1 MGPISA
7 EVEVDASRE
16 EVFALLADLSLRPS
30 FTDHFL
36 TDFRLLR
43 IDPVGVGAGA
53 RFRIDTPLR
62 SPWADTTIVE
72 LEEPFK
78 LVEAGRTGRT
88 NRIETASVWEVT
100 GGSGGLTKVTFS
112 TWTKPTHPVDRVV
125 EGLSRAEGFQRRGW
139 KEALHRLREVL
150 EGERQLEERV
160 AVGGGNRYATG
171 IP

>member
-16 EVFALLADLSLRPS
+16 EVFALLTDLSLRPS

-36 TDFRLLR
+36 TEFRLLR

-78 LVEAGRTGRT
+78 VVERGRTGRT
-88 NRIETASVWEVT
+88 NRIEMTTVWEIT
-100 GGSGGLTKVTFS
+100 GGTGALTKVTVAS
-112 TWTKPTHPVDRVV
+112 WTKPTHPVDRLV
-125 EGLSRAEGFQRRGW
+125 EALSRAEGFQRRGW
-139 KEALHRLREVL
+139 KEALHRLREIL
-150 EGERQLEERV
+150 EGERQLEDPV
-160 AVGGGNRYATG
+160 AVGGGNRHATG

>member
-16 EVFALLADLSLRPS
+16 AIFALLTDLSLRPS

-36 TDFRLLR
+36 TEFHLLR
-43 IDPVGVGAGA
+43 IDAVGVGAGA

-78 LVEAGRTGRT
+78 VVERGRTGRT
-88 NRIETASVWEVT
+88 NRIETTTAWELT
-100 GGSGGLTKVTFS
+100 GGSGGLTKVTLA
-112 TWTKPTHPVDRVV
+112 TWTQPTHPLDRVV
-125 EGLSRAEGFQRRGW
+125 EVLSGAESFQRRGW
-139 KEALHRLREVL
+139 REALNRLREIV
-150 EGERQLEERV
+150 EGERQIEDRV
-160 AVGGGNRYATG
+160 AVAGGNRYATG

>member
-1 MGPISA
+1 MGPVSA

-16 EVFALLADLSLRPS
+16 EVFALLTDLSLRPS

-36 TDFRLLR
+36 TEFRLLR

-62 SPWADTTIVE
+62 RPWADTTIVE

-78 LVEAGRTGRT
+78 LVERGRTGRT
-88 NRIETASVWEVT
+88 NRIETTTVWEVT
-100 GGSGGLTKVTFS
+100 GGTGGLTKVTVAS
-112 TWTKPTHPVDRVV
+112 WTKPTHPVDKVV
-125 EGLSRAEGFQRRGW
+125 ETLSRAEGFQRRGW
-139 KEALHRLREVL
+139 KESLHRLREIL
-150 EGERQLEERV
+150 EGERQIADRV

>member
-1 MGPISA
+1 MGPLSA

-16 EVFALLADLSLRPS
+16 AVFALLTDLSLRPS

-36 TDFRLLR
+36 GDFHLLR
-43 IDPVGVGAGA
+43 IDPVGIGAGA
-53 RFRIDTPLR
+53 RFRIETPLR

-78 LVEAGRTGRT
+78 VVERGRTGRG
-88 NRIETASVWEVT
+88 NRIEATTVWEVT
-100 GGSGGLTKVTFS
+100 GGTGGLTKVTVA
-112 TWTKPTHPVDRVV
+112 TWTQPTHPVDRAV
-125 EGLSRAEGFQRRGW
+125 EALSRAESFQRRGW
-139 KEALHRLREVL
+139 KEALHRLREIL
-150 EGERQLEERV
+150 EGERQIEDRV

>member
-16 EVFALLADLSLRPS
+16 EVFALLTDLSLRPS

-43 IDPVGVGAGA
+43 IDPQGVGAGA
-53 RFRIDTPLR
+53 RFRIATPLR
-62 SPWADTTIVE
+62 SPWADTTIVAA
-72 LEEPFK
+72 EEPFK
-78 LVEAGRTGRT
+78 VIEAGRTGRG
-88 NRIETASVWEVT
+88 NRIETATAWEIT
-100 GGSGGLTKVTFS
+100 GGAGGLTKVAFS
-112 TWTKPTHPVDRVV
+112 TWTKPSHPLDRLV
-125 EGLSRAEGFQRRGW
+125 EVLSGAETFQRRGW
-139 KEALHRLREVL
+139 RQALNRVREIL
-150 EGERQLEERV
+150 EGERQIDDRV

>member
-1 MGPISA
+1 MGPVSA

-16 EVFALLADLSLRPS
+16 AVFALLTDLSLRPS

-36 TDFRLLR
+36 TDFHLLR
-43 IDPVGVGAGA
+43 IDPLGAGAGA

-78 LVEAGRTGRT
+78 VVEAGRTGRS
-88 NRIETASVWEVT
+88 NRIETATAWEIT
-100 GGSGGLTKVTFS
+100 GGSGGLTKVALS
-112 TWTKPTHPVDRVV
+112 TWTKPAHPVDRVV
-125 EGLSRAEGFQRRGW
+125 EMLSGAETFQRRGW
-139 KEALHRLREVL
+139 RQALRRLREIL
-150 EGERQLEERV
+150 EGERQIEDRV

>member
-1 MGPISA
+1 MGPVSA
-7 EVEVDASRE
+7 EVEIDASRE
-16 EVFALLADLSLRPS
+16 EVFALLTDLSLRPS

-36 TDFRLLR
+36 TDFHLLR
-43 IDPVGVGAGA
+43 IDPQGVGAGA

-78 LVEAGRTGRT
+78 VVEAGRTGRA
-88 NRIETASVWEVT
+88 NRIESATVWEIT
-100 GGSGGLTKVTFS
+100 GGTGGLTKVTVS
-112 TWTKPTHPVDRVV
+112 TGTKPTHPVDRLV
-125 EGLSRAEGFQRRGW
+125 EVLSGAETFQRRGW
-139 KEALHRLREVL
+139 REALRRVREIL
-150 EGERQLEERV
+150 EGERQIEDRV

>member
-7 EVEVDASRE
+7 EVEIDASRE
-16 EVFALLADLSLRPS
+16 EVFALLTDLSLRPS

-36 TDFRLLR
+36 TEFRLLR
-43 IDPVGVGAGA
+43 IDPVGIGAGA

-72 LEEPFK
+72 LEEPFR
-78 LVEAGRTGRT
+78 LVEHGRTGRT
-88 NRIETASVWEVT
+88 NRIETITAWEVT
-100 GGSGGLTKVTFS
+100 GGSGGLTKVTLS
-112 TWTKPTHPVDRVV
+112 TWTKPTHPVDKLV
-125 EGLSRAEGFQRRGW
+125 ERLSRAEGFQRRGW
-139 KEALHRLREVL
+139 KESLHRLREIL
-150 EGERQLEERV
+150 EGERQIEDRV

>member
-16 EVFALLADLSLRPS
+16 EVFGLLTDLSLRPS

-36 TDFRLLR
+36 TDVHLLR
-43 IDPVGVGAGA
+43 IDPVGLGAGA
-53 RFRIDTPLR
+53 RFRIATPLR

-78 LVEAGRTGRT
+78 VVEQGRTGRA
-88 NRIETASVWEVT
+88 NRIETATVWELT
-100 GGSGGLTKVTFS
+100 GGTGSLTKVTLS
-112 TWTKPTHPVDRVV
+112 TWTKPTNPLDRAV
-125 EGLSRAEGFQRRGW
+125 EGLSGAEFFQRRGW
-139 KEALHRLREVL
+139 REALHRLREIV
-150 EGERQLEERV
+150 EGERRIEDRV
-160 AVGGGNRYATG
+160 EVAGGNRYATG

>member
-1 MGPISA
+1 MGPVSA

-16 EVFALLADLSLRPS
+16 EVFALLTDLSLRPS

-53 RFRIDTPLR
+53 RFRIDTPFR
-62 SPWADTTIVE
+62 SPWADATIVE

-78 LVEAGRTGRT
+78 LVERGRTGRT
-88 NRIETASVWEVT
+88 NRIETTTVWEVT
-100 GGSGGLTKVTFS
+100 GGSGGLTKVTVS
-112 TWTKPTHPVDRVV
+112 SWTTPTHPVDKVV
-125 EGLSRAEGFQRRGW
+125 ESLSRAEGFQRRGW
-139 KEALHRLREVL
+139 KEALRRLREIL
-150 EGERQLEERV
+150 EGERQLEDRV